1 MVAIRHFLRAYGPE
15 KLKGTT
21 LYTSGEPCRM
31 CMGAIVSGGISR
43 LGFAASVD

>member
-31 CMGAIVSGGISR
+31 CMGAIVWGGISR